1 MLLGVRGDTAKDVEL
16 LVLRHEVAVLRRQVA
31 RPALQPADRVL
42 LAALSRRLPRAQWA
56 AFFVTPST
64 LLRWHRELVA
74 RKWTYPR
81 RTPGRPPLRRE
92 IRDLVLRMAAENPTW
107 GHRRIQ
113 GELVALGHRIAA
125 STVWRILRCAGLDPA
140 PRRAD
145 ATWRQFLRA
154 HASTMPACDFFTVD
168 TVLLQ
173 RVYVFFCVEL
183 TTRTVHVLGATRHP
197 TGPWVAQ
204 QARNLLMDL
213 GDRAG
218 QFRYLIRDRD
228 AKYTD
233 QFDRVFTGVGAKILK
248 IPPRAP
254 RANAVCE
261 RWIGSVRREL
271 TDRTL
276 ILNER
281 HLARVLTEYETHFNT
296 HRPHRSLRQRPP
308 NPQNPI
314 PLARPASGTTIH
326 RTPILGGLINEYP
339 PAA

>member
-1 MLLGVRGDTAKDVEL
+1 
-16 LVLRHEVAVLRRQVA
+16 
-31 RPALQPADRVL
+31 
-42 LAALSRRLPRAQWA
+42 
-56 AFFVTPST
+56 VTPST
-64 LLRWHRELVA
+64 LLRWHRELVGK
-74 RKWTYPR
+74 KWTYPR

-113 GELVALGHRIAA
+113 GELVGLGHTVAA
-125 STVWRILRCAGLDPA
+125 STVWRILRRAGVDPA
-140 PRRAD
+140 PRRAE
-145 ATWRQFLRA
+145 TPWRQFLRA
-154 HASTMPACDFFTVD
+154 HASTILACDFFTID

-183 TTRTVHVLGATRHP
+183 STRTVHVLGATRHP

-233 QFDRVFTGVGAKILK
+233 EFDRVFTGAGAEILK
-248 IPPRAP
+248 TPPQAP

-261 RWIGSVRREL
+261 RWIGSVRPEV
-271 TDRTL
+271 TDRML
-276 ILNER
+276 ILNEG
-281 HLARVLTEYETHFNT
+281 HLTRVLAEYETHFNT

-308 NPQNPI
+308 KPENQTPGV
-314 PLARPASGTTIH
+314 APAADTTIR
-326 RTPILGGLINEYP
+326 RTTVLGGLINEYRT
-339 PAA
+339 AA

>member
-1 MLLGVRGDTAKDVEL
+1 VP
-16 LVLRHEVAVLRRQVA
+16 Q
-31 RPALQPADRVL
+31 
-42 LAALSRRLPRAQWA
+42 
-56 AFFVTPST
+56 
-64 LLRWHRELVA
+64 
-74 RKWTYPR
+74 RK
-81 RTPGRPPLRRE
+81 
-92 IRDLVLRMAAENPTW
+92 
-107 GHRRIQ
+107 
-113 GELVALGHRIAA
+113 
-125 STVWRILRCAGLDPA
+125 
-140 PRRAD
+140 
-145 ATWRQFLRA
+145 
-154 HASTMPACDFFTVD
+154 
-168 TVLLQ
+168 
-173 RVYVFFCVEL
+173 YVFFCVEL
-183 TTRTVHVLGATRHP
+183 STRTVHVLGATRHP

-213 GDRAG
+213 GDRAS

-271 TDRTL
+271 TDRML

-326 RTPILGGLINEYP
+326 RTPILGGLINEYR